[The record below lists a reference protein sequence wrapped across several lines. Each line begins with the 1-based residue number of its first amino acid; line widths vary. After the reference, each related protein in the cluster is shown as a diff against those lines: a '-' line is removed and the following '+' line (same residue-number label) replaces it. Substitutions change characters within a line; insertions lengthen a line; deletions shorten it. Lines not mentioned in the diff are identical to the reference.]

1 MFLSS
6 SKKVSRLFE
15 EVEQYI
21 NCCGGLIYGKYVED
35 ILIIEKNTFK
45 YFSNSEILEK
55 RFDERLDGFYN
66 NEILPSL
73 HKRTMLPIAIDCIM
87 NKKQFA
93 SFTEI
98 LNGKKLVMTECT
110 NKLSEDLFDVP
121 VMNKSFFI
129 KYDLNDL
136 IRYIAPWNIQINIVI
151 FDGVTPPVPK
161 SKTYPL
167 VLQNKQVSI
176 NADLCKNMTI
186 LDQIA
191 KLNTILEI
199 I

>member
-15 EVEQYI
+15 EVEQCI

-55 RFDERLDGFYN
+55 RLDERLDGFYN

-87 NKKQFA
+87 NKNQFA

-98 LNGKKLVMTECT
+98 LNGKKLVMAECT

-161 SKTYPL
+161 SDTYPL

-176 NADLCKNMTI
+176 NADLCKDMTI